1 LQVGIGD
8 GSEAFPD
15 DFKRRVEIG
24 QGFPDITGVNLEAAS
39 PFAVVATKID
49 VAGDRARLR
58 ELQKYCTGHRYTCL
72 PISAATRE
80 GLTELVTYVGQ
91 QVAQLRATP

>member
-1 LQVGIGD
+1 MIDV
-8 GSEAFPD
+8 SEWATDEPVKSF
-15 DFKRRVEIG
+15 EILR
-24 QGFPDITGVNLEAAS
+24 QELAAYDEPITTR

-49 VAGDRARLR
+49 VAGELTRLKA
-58 ELQKYCTGHRYTCL
+58 LQKYCVRHRYTCL

-91 QVAQLRATP
+91 QVAQLRAAPCETNS